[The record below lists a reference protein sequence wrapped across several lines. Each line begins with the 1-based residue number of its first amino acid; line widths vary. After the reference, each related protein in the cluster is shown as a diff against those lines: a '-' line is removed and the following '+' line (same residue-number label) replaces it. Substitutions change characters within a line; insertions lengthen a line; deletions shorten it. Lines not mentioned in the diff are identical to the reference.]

1 MSKHSRK
8 AREKLAEGLMSMSG
22 SLAVALTVGVLI
34 TPLLAVANA
43 AVAGKDVDLWAMITD
58 LKPTTAAILFLLYC
72 SAVATVLGGRS
83 AAMKIFNELY
93 PDK

>member
-22 SLAVALTVGVLI
+22 SLAVALTVSVLI

-43 AVAGKDVDLWAMITD
+43 AVAGRDVDLWAMITG
-58 LKPTTAAILFLLYC
+58 LKPTTAVILFLLYS
-72 SAVATVLGGRS
+72 SAVATVLSGRS
-83 AAMKIFNELY
+83 VAMKILSELY
-93 PDK
+93 PEK